1 MNLFDILTNIIET
14 LGYGGVFT
22 ATGLEYACFPI
33 SSELLLP
40 FIGYTVSKGN
50 MNLPI
55 TILVSTAAGVFGS
68 FCCYTTGRIGGS
80 FLEQT
85 ICKRFKTIHIGMEKA
100 KDIFRHYGRQS
111 VFFARVFPLA
121 RTYISFPAGMASMPT
136 GEFLLYTALG
146 AFLWN
151 TLLISCGYFFGSHL
165 NTIKPLLAS
174 NKMIPVYGLFGV
186 LILFILFKLLHHKK
200 S

>member
-1 MNLFDILTNIIET
+1 MNLFDILRNIVET
-14 LGYGGVFT
+14 LGYGGIFV

-55 TILVSTAAGVFGS
+55 TILVSTAAGVLGS
-68 FCCYTTGRIGGS
+68 LCCYTLGRIGGG

-85 ICKRFKTIHIGMEKA
+85 FCKRFKTVHIGMEKA
-100 KDIFRHYGRQS
+100 KAIFRRYGRQS

-121 RTYISFPAGMASMPT
+121 RTYISFPAGMTAMNI
-136 GEFLLYTALG
+136 GEFSLYTALG
-146 AFLWN
+146 AFSWN
-151 TLLISCGYFFGSHL
+151 TLLISCGYFFGVHWEE
-165 NTIKPLLAS
+165 IKPFLERNKLL
-174 NKMIPVYGLFGV
+174 P
-186 LILFILFKLLHHKK
+186 ILAIFILLLLFQFLHHGKK
-200 S
+200 C